1 MKETNNKKP
10 LIGPG
15 WLRVL
20 LFVLFFA
27 LLTLTVAIVAGL
39 GVALIKKEDI
49 QKGKMPDVAA
59 LLKGELLWISTLLAL
74 VSSLLSVWLFR
85 KMVDRKSILSLG
97 LRWKNHGSDAASGF
111 LLALVLAGLGSLVM
125 YVTGHL
131 RWTDMDFDPSSLFIS
146 LGIMVMV
153 ALGEEMVFRGYILS
167 NLLTSFNK
175 WVALSLS
182 ALLFTLAHLS
192 NEAYGFIPMVN
203 IFLVGILLGINYTY
217 TRNLWF
223 SICFHIGWNFLQ
235 GPLLGF
241 RVSGLAFRSLL
252 QPEFRGDEILTGGA
266 FGLEGSVF
274 NLAITLSGVL
284 LLYWIYEVKYRQAE
298 PWLEA

>member
-1 MKETNNKKP
+1 
-10 LIGPG
+10 
-15 WLRVL
+15 
-20 LFVLFFA
+20 
-27 LLTLTVAIVAGL
+27 
-39 GVALIKKEDI
+39 
-49 QKGKMPDVAA
+49 
-59 LLKGELLWISTLLAL
+59 
-74 VSSLLSVWLFR
+74 
-85 KMVDRKSILSLG
+85 
-97 LRWKNHGSDAASGF
+97 
-111 LLALVLAGLGSLVM
+111 
-125 YVTGHL
+125 
-131 RWTDMDFDPSSLFIS
+131 
-146 LGIMVMV
+146 
-153 ALGEEMVFRGYILS
+153 
-167 NLLTSFNK
+167 
-175 WVALSLS
+175 
-182 ALLFTLAHLS
+182 
-192 NEAYGFIPMVN
+192 MVN